1 MKKRLCAV
9 LLASP
14 LLFSAAVFAD
24 DAQQLRDKLI
34 GTASLKADFKQTV
47 TDVNKKGHSDGFRD
61 FLPWPIQI
69 SFIGI

>member
-24 DAQQLRDKLI
+24 DAQQLREKLI

-47 TDVNKKGHSDGFRD
+47 TDVNK
-61 FLPWPIQI
+61 
-69 SFIGI
+69 